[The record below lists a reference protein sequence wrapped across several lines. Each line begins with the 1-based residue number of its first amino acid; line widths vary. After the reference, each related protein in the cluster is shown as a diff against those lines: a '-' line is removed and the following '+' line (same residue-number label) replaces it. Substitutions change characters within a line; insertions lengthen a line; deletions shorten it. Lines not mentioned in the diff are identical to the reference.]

1 MKTLLVLTD
10 FSDNATT
17 AAKSAVKLGQM
28 LHANILLFNNY
39 VSIPVTPYVF
49 GGGVVAEEAN
59 WMIDESRE
67 KLHKMAK
74 TLETEIFADGTRPFN
89 PAVHYENTEG
99 NLGENVAELINS
111 NQIEMVVMGAK
122 TGGVVDHILTGSD
135 TVSVIEHTTR
145 PVLVIPPGVSI
156 EHLQNVVF
164 ATDFSKEDMKAVK
177 YLVKLG
183 KQLDFKLKV
192 IHVCLL
198 GEKHLISSEE
208 ETNFR
213 KQLADI
219 DFPITYEEVR
229 GEDVVERLNVLC
241 TDTGTDVMALMHY
254 QHSFFARL
262 ILSSTTKKA
271 LYHQKVPLLVIPSKM
286 ESL

>member
-10 FSDNATT
+10 FSDNATS

-28 LHANILLFNNY
+28 LHANILLFNSY
-39 VSIPVTPYVF
+39 MSIPVTPYVF
-49 GGGVVAEEAN
+49 GGGVVAEEAT
-59 WMIDESRE
+59 WMIDESKE

-74 TLETEIFADGTRPFN
+74 MLENEIFADGTQPFN
-89 PAVHYENTEG
+89 SSIHYEHTEG
-99 NLGENVAELINS
+99 NLGENVAEIIEQ

-156 EHLQNVVF
+156 EQLQNVVF
-164 ATDFSKEDMKAVK
+164 ATDFSKDDMKSIN

-183 KQLDFKLKV
+183 KQLNFKLKV

-208 ETNFR
+208 ETTFR
-213 KQLADI
+213 KQLIKI

-229 GEDVVERLNVLC
+229 GEDVVERLNMLC
-241 TDTGTDVMALMHY
+241 ADTGTDVMALMHY

-286 ESL
+286 EG